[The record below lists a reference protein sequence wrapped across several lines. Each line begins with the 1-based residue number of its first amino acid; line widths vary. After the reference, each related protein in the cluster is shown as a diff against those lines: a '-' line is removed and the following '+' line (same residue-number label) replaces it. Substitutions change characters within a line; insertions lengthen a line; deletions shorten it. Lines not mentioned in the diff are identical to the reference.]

1 VYSESNKSEAMQK
14 LIQII
19 VDTENALICLTH
31 MFSTSVI
38 STYSCEILS
47 EKFGSIGFHSVLLL
61 LSTEINII
69 RTRHKKSQGI
79 HNWR

>member
-1 VYSESNKSEAMQK
+1 MYIESNKSEAMQK

-19 VDTENALICLTH
+19 VDTENALSCFTH
-31 MFSTSVI
+31 ISSTSVI

-47 EKFGSIGFHSVLLL
+47 EKFGSIGFHSILLL

-69 RTRHKKSQGI
+69 RTGHKKSQGI
-79 HNWR
+79 DSWR

>member
-1 VYSESNKSEAMQK
+1 MYSESNKSEAMQK

-19 VDTENALICLTH
+19 ADTENALICFTH
-31 MFSTSVI
+31 MSSSSVV

-47 EKFGSIGFHSVLLL
+47 EKFRSIGFHSILLL

-69 RTRHKKSQGI
+69 RTRRKK
-79 HNWR
+79 